1 MSAHLLAT
9 FSAAALLG
17 TAFATVDGKRS
28 ADALPAAQMPHPID
42 AFPAGQACRI
52 DVVRRAAAGTAQIT
66 RAVDTDGSCTC
77 TVMTGPVEGNGAA
90 EAVVA
95 ALLRD
100 RSCDG
105 APPPGKEAA
114 FAPAGV
120 GVWPFIVA
128 PAGAAGLAAAAGN
141 DSAG

>member
-17 TAFATVDGKRS
+17 AAFATVDGTRS
-28 ADALPAAQMPHPID
+28 ADALPSAQNPHPAGIP
-42 AFPAGQACRI
+42 PADKACRI
-52 DVVRRAAAGTAQIT
+52 DVVRSAAAGTAQVS
-66 RAVDTDGSCTC
+66 RAQEADGSCTC